1 MLLPLLTIVVG
12 LIAVWAFNA
21 KSYAWVH
28 ALRES
33 APSPVLPNK
42 QFSLWSIVLF
52 IFFPISGA
60 PPESK
65 EFG

>member
-28 ALRES
+28 DLRDS
-33 APSPVLPNK
+33 APSPVLPNR
-42 QFSLWSIVLF
+42 QFSLWSLVFF
-52 IFFPISGA
+52 IFFPKSSA
-60 PPESK
+60 PSEPK